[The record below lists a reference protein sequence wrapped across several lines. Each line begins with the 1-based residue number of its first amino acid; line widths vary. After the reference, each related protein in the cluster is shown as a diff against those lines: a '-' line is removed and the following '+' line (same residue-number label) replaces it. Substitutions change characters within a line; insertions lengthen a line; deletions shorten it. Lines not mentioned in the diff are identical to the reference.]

1 VYTTSEVG
9 VATGVVLVVVV
20 LVVVVLVVVVDFLV
34 VVFLV
39 VVAVGVLFDAKVM
52 KNKLNNYQNYRN

>member
-9 VATGVVLVVVV
+9 VATGVVLVVV
-20 LVVVVLVVVVDFLV
+20 DFLV

-39 VVAVGVLFDAKVM
+39 VVFLVVVVALGVLFDANVT